1 MFNPY
6 LVGFMGAGK
15 SAVGR
20 ALADL
25 MGYGFLDLD
34 AVLVERFGMPI
45 REVFARRGEDRFREE
60 ERAAL
65 VESTGLERTVV
76 ATGGGAFCAEENRDI
91 IHAAGGVS
99 VFLDLP
105 WRVLEERLGA
115 DDGERPL
122 ASSLKEA
129 RRLYESRRPC
139 YLLAAR
145 RVSLDGGETPGEA
158 ARRVRDALVGAAC
171 AT

>member
-15 SAVGR
+15 TAVGA

-34 AVLVERFGMPI
+34 AVLVERFAMPI
-45 REVFARRGEDRFREE
+45 REVFARWGEDRFRQE

-65 VESTGLERTVV
+65 LESTRLQRTVV
-76 ATGGGAFCAEENRDI
+76 ATGGGAFCAPENRDI
-91 IHAAGGVS
+91 VHAAGGVS

-105 WRVLEERLGA
+105 WAVLEERLREDG
-115 DDGERPL
+115 GERPL
-122 ASSLKEA
+122 ASSLEEA
-129 RRLYESRRPC
+129 RRLYASRRPG
-139 YLLAAR
+139 YLSATC
-145 RVSLDGGETPGEA
+145 RVELDGAETPEEA
-158 ARRVRDALVGAAC
+158 ARRVRDALVGVAC